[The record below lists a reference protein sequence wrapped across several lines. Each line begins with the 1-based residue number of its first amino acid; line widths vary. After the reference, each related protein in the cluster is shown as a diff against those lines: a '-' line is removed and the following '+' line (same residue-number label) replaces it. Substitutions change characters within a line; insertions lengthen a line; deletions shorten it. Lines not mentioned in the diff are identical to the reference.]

1 MATRILLLVLL
12 ATACNNDL
20 CARHSDC
27 SHGKVCSAD
36 GVCVG
41 APDAGTT
48 ETPAA
53 DAATDAD
60 TMDGAP

>member
-1 MATRILLLVLL
+1 MATRILLLVLAL
-12 ATACNNDL
+12 AGCNDDI

-27 SHGKVCSAD
+27 AHGQTCSAA

-48 ETPAA
+48 SEPTV
-53 DAATDAD
+53 DAGVDAPGD
-60 TMDGAP
+60 Q